1 MSIILSFCKSNT
13 FFLKTCKSNI
23 FSICESHTFYLR
35 YIIVIPRFYIYSNI
49 FPHWLCIILLSNSPP
64 FHRINQSLHWLH
76 FDHFR
81 EPSTQS
87 TRTLLL
93 LQKRKL
99 TVPVNLYVFF
109 FSFSPNFSI
118 KLNLIFYIQ
127 KRIFIIPENESVIFL
142 QIIFEPTQAK
152 EIWGI
157 GFSVK
162 EFRLVM
168 VGEELKATDWHRT
181 GQDRV
186 KKKI

>member
-23 FSICESHTFYLR
+23 FSICEGHTFYLR

-109 FSFSPNFSI
+109 YSLFFSVFP
-118 KLNLIFYIQ
+118 LIFLSSWTWFYTSEIDIYHPR
-127 KRIFIIPENESVIFL
+127 KR
-142 QIIFEPTQAK
+142 K
-152 EIWGI
+152 CH
-157 GFSVK
+157 FS
-162 EFRLVM
+162 
-168 VGEELKATDWHRT
+168 
-181 GQDRV
+181 
-186 KKKI
+186 

>member
-23 FSICESHTFYLR
+23 FSICEGHTFYLR

-49 FPHWLCIILLSNSPP
+49 FTHWLCIILLSNSPP
-64 FHRINQSLHWLH
+64 FHPIHQSLHWLH

-109 FSFSPNFSI
+109 YSLFFSVFP
-118 KLNLIFYIQ
+118 LIFLSSWTWFCTSEKDICHPR
-127 KRIFIIPENESVIFL
+127 KRKCHF
-142 QIIFEPTQAK
+142 A
-152 EIWGI
+152 
-157 GFSVK
+157 
-162 EFRLVM
+162 
-168 VGEELKATDWHRT
+168 
-181 GQDRV
+181 
-186 KKKI
+186 